1 MFLVKKQI
9 SCLAD
14 ERRDM
19 RQNKT
24 TSILRKTIKNR
35 RITDECMT
43 DYGAIV
49 KLSWL
54 WLSRWSSLVV
64 FFDIYILRCDWII
77 LAETPVLLIF
87 TSKLRIYFWH
97 VRTCRIWVITQWYL
111 NVRPHSILLLLRDV
125 KATSNATTVGFYFR
139 SDHCLIC
146 YWYIDIIGCYV
157 TGT

>member
-1 MFLVKKQI
+1 MYLVKKQI

-54 WLSRWSSLVV
+54 WLARWSSL
-64 FFDIYILRCDWII
+64 II

-111 NVRPHSILLLLRDV
+111 NVRPHSILLKLGDV